1 MSLRE
6 LPAGFVE
13 SLAFAG
19 DAASVLAEALA
30 SGAPPCFGTREPRQG
45 HRSTSRG

>member
-19 DAASVLAEALA
+19 DAASVLARPLPAALPLFRYA
-30 SGAPPCFGTREPRQG
+30 
-45 HRSTSRG
+45 